1 MTEQTLF
8 EQLNALNVSD
18 HVEQKNG
25 FNYLAWTH
33 AHEQLKKID
42 PNYKIITHE
51 FPHPDIPNE
60 QVFVPY
66 LSTPE
71 GYFVQVSIKLKD
83 ITETEWLPVLD
94 FKNKALS
101 KGQATT
107 FDINKAQKRCFV
119 KCAAMHGLGLYI
131 YNGEEMP
138 NASDNEVTELG
149 EKINEFV
156 RISQEKGRD
165 ATLEKTMRWL
175 NIQSMNKLSQKDIA
189 NAQAKLDGGLKQ
201 LDKDDENDK

>member
-1 MTEQTLF
+1 M
-8 EQLNALNVSD
+8 
-18 HVEQKNG
+18 
-25 FNYLAWTH
+25 
-33 AHEQLKKID
+33 
-42 PNYKIITHE
+42 
-51 FPHPDIPNE
+51 
-60 QVFVPY
+60 
-66 LSTPE
+66 
-71 GYFVQVSIKLKD
+71 
-83 ITETEWLPVLD
+83 LD

-138 NASDNEVTELG
+138 NASDNEVTELR

-189 NAQAKLDGGLKQ
+189 NAHAKLDSGLKQ